1 MVKNEI
7 ELKDD
12 NRKLVQDEHGYRL
25 INEPI
30 KYGVIEKINND
41 NEAKQP
47 TKYEPE
53 MVVDTFLD
61 TVSQRLDEISKAPHY
76 NTGVFEEVIEMAKK
90 LFTPEEVMGFM
101 KINSFKYRLRA
112 GYKDDIE
119 KDIKKALQYE
129 KMYLEYLTEL
139 NNAKH

>member
-7 ELKDD
+7 ELKEDKRVQSNKELIEGTNTYESTLVDEPEYCLD
-12 NRKLVQDEHGYRL
+12 N
-25 INEPI
+25 
-30 KYGVIEKINND
+30 VIETLN
-41 NEAKQP
+41 
-47 TKYEPE
+47 
-53 MVVDTFLD
+53 
-61 TVSQRLDEISKAPHY
+61 EISKAPHY